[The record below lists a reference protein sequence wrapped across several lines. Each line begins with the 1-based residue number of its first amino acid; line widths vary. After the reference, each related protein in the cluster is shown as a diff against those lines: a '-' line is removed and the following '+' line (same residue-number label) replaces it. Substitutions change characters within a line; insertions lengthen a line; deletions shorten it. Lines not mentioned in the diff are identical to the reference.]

1 MLKLRQLF
9 STKQTPQ
16 SEKIPG
22 STQVKNSAGGYS
34 WQVDDWTRLDRFLI
48 LGSDQGSYYASP
60 RKLTVENAEAVMRCV
75 TADGLRTV
83 QRIVDISKSGRAPK
97 NDPALFALAIAAAA
111 DDDATRKAALDALP
125 QVARTGTHL
134 FHFMDYVEGF
144 RGWGRGLRR
153 AIGGWY
159 NHKTPDK
166 LAYQAI
172 KYQQRDGWSHR
183 DALRLAHPKAL
194 LNEQAFI
201 YKWITQGVAEF
212 PAELLNDKGVRL
224 IWAFEQAKQAT
235 SAKEIIRLVE
245 DYRLPWEAIPTQWLK
260 DPKVWNALLPSL
272 PVTATIRNLGRLTNL
287 GVLAPLSR
295 NSQLVAARL
304 TNADALRKARVH
316 PLQVLSALTTYQSGH
331 GVRGR
336 LSWTPVTKV
345 VDALDT
351 AFYQSFGNVN
361 PINKRLVL
369 ALDVSGSMSW
379 PTIAGVPGITP
390 RVGSAAMSLITAAT
404 ERDVQFMAFAGKF
417 VPLNIS
423 AKQRLDDVVKTV
435 SSLSFG
441 RTDCALPMVWA
452 RENRVEA
459 DAFVIY
465 TDSETWYGGIHPTQA
480 LQQYRQAL
488 GIDAKLVVCGMVA
501 NGFSIADP
509 TDGGM
514 LDVVGFDT
522 AAPNVMSNFIRN

>member
-22 STQVKNSAGGYS
+22 SAQVQNSAGGFS

-75 TADGLRTV
+75 SSDGLRTV
-83 QRIVDISKSGRAPK
+83 QRIVDISTSGRAPK

-111 DDDATRKAALDALP
+111 EDDATRKAALDALP
-125 QVARTGTHL
+125 QVARIGTHL

-201 YKWITQGVAEF
+201 YKWITQGVDEF
-212 PAELLNDKGVRL
+212 PDNLLSDKGVRL
-224 IWAFEQAKQAT
+224 IWAFEQAKRAERAQD
-235 SAKEIIRLVE
+235 IIRLVE

-260 DPKVWNALLPSL
+260 DAKVWEALLPSL
-272 PVTATIRNLGRLTNL
+272 PMTATIRNLGRLTSL
-287 GVLAPLSR
+287 GVLAPLSS
-295 NSQLVAARL
+295 NSRLVADRL

-316 PLQVLSALTTYQSGH
+316 PLAVLSALTTYQQGH

-336 LSWTPVTKV
+336 LSWSPVTLV
-345 VDALDT
+345 TDALDT
-351 AFYQSFGNVN
+351 AFYKSFGNVN
-361 PINKRLVL
+361 PTNKRLVL

-379 PTIAGVPGITP
+379 GNIAGVPGVTP
-390 RVGSAAMSLITAAT
+390 QVGSAAMALITAAT
-404 ERDVQFMAFAGKF
+404 ERNVQFMAFSDKL

-435 SSLSFG
+435 SNLSFG
-441 RTDCALPMVWA
+441 GTDCALPMVWA
-452 RENRVEA
+452 AQKRVKAE
-459 DAFVIY
+459 AFVIY
-465 TDSETWYGGIHPTQA
+465 TDSETWYGNIHPVQA
-480 LQQYRQAL
+480 LQQYRQKM
-488 GIDAKLVVCGMVA
+488 GIDAKLIVCGMVS

-509 TDGGM
+509 NDGGM

-522 AAPNVMSNFIRN
+522 AAPNVMSDFICG